1 MSLVKIQVENF
12 SAPLRLTLTPNH
24 HLTLLTLS
32 LGRKILMAML
42 FSENYSECGMGP
54 LHHEWRHLRGIA
66 NTMWSY
72 VYPLLNEQ
80 VENFCYC
87 PSHNIPLGGG
97 ESQIPVADPR
107 GQLDH

>member
-1 MSLVKIQVENF
+1 
-12 SAPLRLTLTPNH
+12 
-24 HLTLLTLS
+24 
-32 LGRKILMAML
+32 ML
-42 FSENYSECGMGP
+42 FSENYPECGMGP

-80 VENFCYC
+80 VEKFCYC

-97 ESQIPVADPR
+97 ESQIQVADPR
-107 GQLDH
+107 GQLDYSVLLAHTSPSSVSIVKSANIYGLDQGGDQ